1 MLNKQV
7 LYVARAG
14 LPVDATGI
22 RISRIG
28 NLFEKL
34 GYNVHYV
41 CEKRIDST
49 LLYESG
55 DLIREKDLETWMN
68 KEEVHFRRDNKV
80 YSYLPAFSGKKRD
93 AIRDT
98 AEIVTAHAAFKRLKE
113 YCAKE
118 SPEIIILYND
128 VYALT
133 KKLIPF
139 CKKRGIKLMADV
151 TEWYENRK
159 DATIPERILI
169 YLTDCRIRKL
179 DKRVDGVIAVS
190 KYFYNYYQKSRANCL
205 WIPPLMSMEDNI
217 EVERHSN
224 TQNRVIN
231 FVYAGSPGSKD
242 ILLPFLRAI
251 QKGNENGLRF
261 RLDLIGVSEDA
272 LREKGVFGELP
283 RIGIFVHGR
292 KSHKETVEIVKKS
305 DFGILFR
312 YNKRY
317 AKAGYSTKFA
327 ECMSLGVAMI
337 CNQIGGT
344 ESCIQSWE
352 NGIITNSYDENELV
366 CLLERI
372 WQMEDDEII
381 EMRKCAQQTAKQ
393 TYDASQYVYKL
404 QSFIDTCVK

>member
-1 MLNKQV
+1 MLKKQV

-49 LLYESG
+49 LSYESG

-80 YSYLPAFSGKKRD
+80 YSYFPAFSGKKRD

-98 AEIVTAHAAFKRLKE
+98 AEIVTAHVAFKRLKE
-113 YCAKE
+113 YCEKE
-118 SPEIIILYND
+118 SPEIVILYND
-128 VYALT
+128 VYSLT
-133 KKLIPF
+133 KKMIPF
-139 CKKRGIKLMADV
+139 CKKNGIKLMADV
-151 TEWYENRK
+151 TEWYEKRK
-159 DATIPERILI
+159 DSTIPEKILI
-169 YLTDCRIRKL
+169 YLTDCRIRRL
-179 DKRVDGVIAVS
+179 DKYLDGVIAIS
-190 KYFYNYYQKSRANCL
+190 KYFYNYYQKSRVNCL
-205 WIPPLMSMEDNI
+205 WIPPLMSMEGNI

-272 LREKGVFGELP
+272 LRGKGVAEELP
-283 RIGIFVHGR
+283 RIGIFAHGR
-292 KSHKETVEIVKKS
+292 KSHKETVEIIRKS

-312 YNKRY
+312 YDKRY

-337 CNQIGGT
+337 CNKIGGT

-381 EMRKCAQQTAKQ
+381 GMRKCAQQTAKQ
-393 TYDASQYVYKL
+393 MYDDSQYVYKL